1 MDLSHWAIVDVFTVE
16 QAACLWVD
24 KEPRLLYA
32 GQHGREYSDAHAIL
46 QALTGAIVSGTL
58 QADSSRNALRAMGDF
73 RRSLVARE
81 DLRAFAERKRQ
92 HPAFLFDTLLSEAES
107 EGMKPQSL
115 PREDADSGKSRGG
128 RPQEYDWDAFT
139 IEIIRLANTPDGL
152 PPKQADLIGQMLQW
166 CENQWEKQPA
176 ESSVKSR
183 ISRIYNRLGLG
194 RKPGGQ

>member
-58 QADSSRNALRAMGDF
+58 QADSSRNALHAIGDF

-92 HPAFLFDTLLSEAES
+92 HPAFLFDTLLCEAES

-115 PREDADSGKSRGG
+115 PREDADSGKVKG
-128 RPQEYDWDAFT
+128 RSSPR
-139 IEIIRLANTPDGL
+139 IRLGCLHDRDHSTCQYAGW
-152 PPKQADLIGQMLQW
+152 A
-166 CENQWEKQPA
+166 
-176 ESSVKSR
+176 SSEASR
-183 ISRIYNRLGLG
+183 SDRTNASVVREPVGKAAG
-194 RKPGGQ
+194 